1 MRLLSKTTLLYWSGE
16 AKRRAIQDT
25 AHATSTIA
33 LVILEIHNRVR
44 STRNGRMVC
53 GAGRLLFSVDICI
66 HVVVRND
73 VKRNLAITNLFIT
86 LHKLSQLT

>member
-16 AKRRAIQDT
+16 AERRAIQDT

-33 LVILEIHNRVR
+33 LAILDMPDRVR
-44 STRNGRMVC
+44 STQNGRMVC
-53 GAGRLLFSVDICI
+53 GVGRLLFSVDICI
-66 HVVVRND
+66 HVVVKND
-73 VKRNLAITNLFIT
+73 VKRNLPITNLFIT